1 MILFIDTHDELI
13 TIALKNKEDIYEKE
27 KISEYKHSV
36 YTMPMIEEIFKESN
50 TDVKDLKKIIVVN
63 GPGSFTGI
71 RIGLSIAKMMAYAL
85 KIDIVTI
92 SSLTAYLISND
103 NGKKRKAVIED
114 PKGYY
119 IGAFDENNKPIMEEY
134 YTKED
139 NLDLPCVPKKII
151 VSKIFDYCEKLPSEN
166 PHHVKANYVK
176 TIEVKYD
183 K

>member
-13 TIALKNKEDIYEKE
+13 TVALKNNDDIYEKE
-27 KISEYKHSV
+27 KVSEYKHSV
-36 YTMPMIEEIFKESN
+36 FTMPMIEELFKESN
-50 TDVKDLKKIIVVN
+50 TDIKDVKKIIVVN

-71 RIGLSIAKMMAYAL
+71 RIGLSIAKTIAYAL
-85 KIDIVTI
+85 NIEINTI

-114 PKGYY
+114 SKGYY
-119 IGAFDENNKPIMEEY
+119 ISAFDENNKSIVDEY
-134 YTKED
+134 YSTED
-139 NLDLPCVPKKII
+139 DLDLPCVPKKIL
-151 VSKIFDYCEKLPSEN
+151 VSKIIDYCDNMPSEN

-176 TIEVKYD
+176 KIEVHYD